1 MHRSLENLSIQIN
14 AMQRCESHQ
23 KNSHLKLLKIL
34 KYWKY
39 YINKTRWTKQ
49 KNEQNSIDSE
59 SLKLI
64 NTSYLAFKVRSV
76 QDYLLPLCLI

>member
-1 MHRSLENLSIQIN
+1 MHRSLENLSAQIN
-14 AMQRCESHQ
+14 AMQRCETQQRKS
-23 KNSHLKLLKIL
+23 NLKILKIL

-64 NTSYLAFKVRSV
+64 STSSLAFKVRSV

>member
-49 KNEQNSIDSE
+49 KNENHSIHLENSKSIS
-59 SLKLI
+59 
-64 NTSYLAFKVRSV
+64 TSSLAFK
-76 QDYLLPLCLI
+76 QK